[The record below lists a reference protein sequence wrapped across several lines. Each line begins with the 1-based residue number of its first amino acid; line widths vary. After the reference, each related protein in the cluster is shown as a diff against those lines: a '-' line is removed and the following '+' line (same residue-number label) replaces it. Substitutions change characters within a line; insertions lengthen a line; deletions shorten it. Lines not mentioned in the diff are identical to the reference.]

1 MDACRHHL
9 ANTIE
14 LFLLG
19 DDAVL
24 CLTTLTTYIALDKTV
39 SDVLMNKIFI
49 HSFNITIKNFD
60 TLNGHE
66 RIRETEITDAVGNE
80 IRIGNGNP
88 MEWE

>member
-49 HSFNITIKNFD
+49 HSFI
-60 TLNGHE
+60 
-66 RIRETEITDAVGNE
+66 
-80 IRIGNGNP
+80 
-88 MEWE
+88 